1 MTIRFDN
8 YNKQRTQTNNSAA
21 NALSQL
27 EVLLLKAL
35 HQQAYFH
42 KDPDGLFTNADDR
55 ELITKSASSL
65 IPSWSVNL
73 ERVNDI
79 VAVLQGTKPVDE
91 VIAKYEIDLTAY
103 RLELE

>member
-1 MTIRFDN
+1 MNIRFNN
-8 YNKQRTQTNNSAA
+8 YNKQRTQTNSSAA

-27 EVLLLKAL
+27 EGLLLKAL

-42 KDPDGLFTNADDR
+42 KDPDNLFSNPDDR

-65 IPSWSVNL
+65 IPSWNVNL

-79 VAVLQGTKPVDE
+79 IAVLQEAKTVDE
-91 VIAKYEIDLTAY
+91 VINKYDIDLTAY